1 MELEES
7 SSLTL
12 DGTTKLE
19 SSRQYGAGKK
29 TEIYIN
35 ETGQKAQRQTH
46 EPMVTLSLTKE
57 ATIHN
62 GEKKSSCI
70 SSAGK
75 TRQLHVK
82 E

>member
-35 ETGQKAQRQTH
+35 ETGQKAQR
-46 EPMVTLSLTKE
+46 
-57 ATIHN
+57 
-62 GEKKSSCI
+62 
-70 SSAGK
+70 
-75 TRQLHVK
+75 
-82 E
+82 

>member
-29 TEIYIN
+29 K
-35 ETGQKAQRQTH
+35 QKYTSMKQDRKLRDKLMH
-46 EPMVTLSLTKE
+46 LWSPYL
-57 ATIHN
+57 
-62 GEKKSSCI
+62 
-70 SSAGK
+70 
-75 TRQLHVK
+75 
-82 E
+82 